1 LKARGVT
8 VRRVRFD
15 PRLTAQTPGTVAGIF
30 RTPQPGQDV
39 TLCEED
45 GKVRFFS
52 VSDPSPLAGR
62 VGELET
68 AMAAREEELKKLLG
82 TVTAARDVLADA
94 EALGTR
100 LAQARADLDARDEAL
115 AELRRRLD
123 VLEQQRRPP
132 RGR

>member
-1 LKARGVT
+1 
-8 VRRVRFD
+8 
-15 PRLTAQTPGTVAGIF
+15 
-30 RTPQPGQDV
+30 
-39 TLCEED
+39 
-45 GKVRFFS
+45 
-52 VSDPSPLAGR
+52 
-62 VGELET
+62 
-68 AMAAREEELKKLLG
+68 MAAREEELKKLLG